1 MVTILQDHPKD
12 AEFLNVPLVNY
23 VQMQAIFASGVAT
36 SRYAMGINEPLG
48 APAPEDP
55 IEVDAEEP
63 AITHEGKCNA
73 SDQKSKA
80 ASCQTLGKRKRG
92 ICEEEGAYIAGLT
105 DDVWGFVDAFKE
117 SIHSEGAPGIFNAVM
132 SCNNFTKA
140 QLMFYLDHLMEHKKT
155 ALGSWECLQM
165 TRTCGWLPI

>member
-36 SRYAMGINEPLG
+36 SRYA
-48 APAPEDP
+48 